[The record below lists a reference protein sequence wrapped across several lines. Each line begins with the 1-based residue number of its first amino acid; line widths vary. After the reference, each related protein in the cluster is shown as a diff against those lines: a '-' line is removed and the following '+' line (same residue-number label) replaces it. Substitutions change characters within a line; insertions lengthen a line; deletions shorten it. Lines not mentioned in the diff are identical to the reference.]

1 MWMLKLRGGVEL
13 TEGECQVWDNVPN
26 SAEIEKLAFSIA
38 RNTAAPYII
47 EYAGFEEYCCSRI
60 ASAIQGADGRFIGY
74 SVAVVKNGLVLEH
87 DIFLDG
93 MRLKLYPRD
102 KCEIPDRCFRRGVP
116 NV

>member
-26 SAEIEKLAFSIA
+26 SAEIEKLAFSIV
-38 RNTAAPYII
+38 RNDAKPYII
-47 EYAGFEEYCCSRI
+47 EYAGFEEYCCARI
-60 ASAIQGADGRFIGY
+60 ANAFQGGDGRFIGY
-74 SVAVVKNGLVLEH
+74 SIAVVKNGVVLEH

-102 KCEIPDRCFRRGVP
+102 KCQTPDRCFRRGAR